1 VSNLQEL
8 EGETII
14 NDRNCLNC
22 KHLVANDDT
31 DTWLRVGEISYY
43 CNNEHV
49 VINPDDLDDGYLD
62 PDRMEDYAENCM
74 GFEENDEL
82 QAIAKSDDGYE
93 KAVQDAQDYYSKEI
107 NALHSRIFRLQGGI
121 S

>member
-1 VSNLQEL
+1 MSNLQEL

-49 VINPDDLDDGYLD
+49 DIDPDDLDDGYLD

-82 QAIAKSDDGYE
+82 QAIALQSIEDLR
-93 KAVQDAQDYYSKEI
+93 KALGNGEMAKAKEHV
-107 NALHSRIFRLQGGI
+107 A
-121 S
+121 

>member
-1 VSNLQEL
+1 MSNLQEL

-49 VINPDDLDDGYLD
+49 VINPDDLEDGYLD

-82 QAIAKSDDGYE
+82 QAIAKSDE
-93 KAVQDAQDYYSKEI
+93 VAA
-107 NALHSRIFRLQGGI
+107 
-121 S
+121 

>member
-1 VSNLQEL
+1 MSNLQDL

-22 KHLVANDDT
+22 KHLVIDDDT
-31 DTWLRVGEISYY
+31 DFWLQVGEKLYY

-49 VINPDDLDDGYLD
+49 DIDPDDLDDGYLD

-82 QAIAKSDDGYE
+82 QAIALQSIEDLR
-93 KAVQDAQDYYSKEI
+93 KALGNGEMAKAKEHV
-107 NALHSRIFRLQGGI
+107 A
-121 S
+121 